1 MGLMDA
7 EINIED
13 FHFQSHRKYMTPIY
27 WKLRHAELLS
37 DDEKL
42 AVLRSSIRQFF
53 VRIRLFINLS
63 IEQVAERLKVT
74 VQEIES
80 FESGSLKS
88 PEFERAYCDLCHAW
102 FELEYFER
110 RVREFQNPDI
120 REKRNDLGFALLRSF
135 GILMPDF
142 KLQKPEAEPAKVL
155 QIHRQDF
162 VCIE

>member
-1 MGLMDA
+1 MDG
-7 EINIED
+7 EINIEN
-13 FHFQSHRKYMTPIY
+13 FHFQSLRKYMTPIY

-37 DDEKL
+37 EDEKL

-53 VRIRLFINLS
+53 TRIRMFRNLS
-63 IEQVAERLKVT
+63 IEQVAERLKVNP
-74 VQEIES
+74 QEIES

-88 PEFERAYCDLCHAW
+88 PDLERAYCDLCHAW

-110 RVREFQNPDI
+110 KVREFQNPDI

-142 KLQKPEAEPAKVL
+142 KLQKSKAEPAKIL
-155 QIHRQDF
+155 QIRRQNF
-162 VCIE
+162 VCTE